1 MGLAV
6 VKEAENLKGGT
17 SPHFEKMGI
26 KVYNLASGVGGWGSG
41 SS

>member
-26 KVYNLASGVGGWGSG
+26 QVYNLASGVGGWGSG